1 MAARRNPTGLT
12 SPRVENAELQRFLNQ
27 VSQRVEGLSREIGTS
42 LGDRTTGGGTA
53 SGGVGPSPTPSGGGF
68 LPTIPVLDTPPQP
81 VGVEV
86 FCGIGICI
94 VSWENPYRFYSN
106 HARALIYR
114 GTTDRFDESVQ
125 IGQAEYFVF
134 VDETSLEDN
143 TLYYYWVRFVSTTDV
158 EGPLSDVA
166 SGTTGLDPE
175 AVYDDLVAWLESS
188 PLAAALASDILNP
201 AFVLEEIRR
210 MAAAVSLIAAS
221 AADAADDAAEA
232 AKTAADTAQDS
243 ADDAQTTADAARALA
258 TSAKTIADAAAAAAA
273 AAASAAAAAQ
283 TTADEANT
291 AAAAAEAAADAA
303 ETAADEAETQAAAAE
318 TLANEAKTI
327 ADGAKTAAD
336 EAKTEADSA
345 TSIANNAA
353 NAANNAAAQAL
364 TAFNNANTAQVSA
377 NEALVQAAD
386 LLDDIGTL
394 ERADELVVYITGQN
408 RSDRFNA
415 AFVEGGT
422 VEIGIHATDTTD
434 DVTVEVYSK
443 TDTDQGPGSGNSH
456 LYELLLEPDL
466 VDWTTGT
473 IYIRNT
479 GAAFDLTQARLQNDV
494 DDVNADERWLIDE
507 DVARFPV
514 VTQID
519 AINTTLAGKADASA
533 VTALDARIT
542 TNANGISTHTAQIT
556 SLEARLVSTSLG
568 PEQNEFTG
576 TDRATAEAARDTYFA
591 DNPTKLNQ
599 YNADT
604 NLNIRLTWGVLRVF
618 QHRVGDGETP
628 ETFSWSDNGEVEPT
642 AAAISTL
649 NATVVQQGTAI
660 ETNTA
665 SITALTTTVGTK
677 ADASA
682 LASKADATAVTA
694 LQNRITTNENS
705 IETNQSNVALLE
717 ALLDGLQLGPQQNTF
732 VGADRDAAET
742 ARDNYFVTET
752 DKLTEYEN
760 DDELHIRLRWGDDN
774 TTVYQ
779 NRPTRQLSQLVLR
792 VSNAQATE
800 ILANNDV
807 GGVVT
812 VALRDTDLNVTEV
825 DLTLALNAT
834 AAANT
839 GGSGMLATFTFWDE
853 TFDWNSDDI
862 WRFYWSDG
870 TDRTQFRLRTAT
882 LKNNIDPP
890 FTAGQWFPRL
900 RYQSINRWTDVPADP
915 RAGASALSGL
925 SNRIT
930 ANANGITAVQSDVTA
945 LTTTVGTK
953 ADATALTTLANR
965 VSANETSIT
974 TNQSSITTLT
984 TSVGTKADTSTV
996 TALTSRVATN
1006 ETDITTVQGQITTLN
1021 TTVSNL
1027 ATTSSI
1033 SALTTRVSANETNIT
1048 TIQGD
1053 ITTLTSSL
1061 NSKANTTA
1069 LTALTNRVTEAESD
1083 IAVDQANIAMLEAA
1097 VDGIALGPVPNT
1109 FRGDDR
1115 TAAETARDT
1124 YFSANPDDLAPYNDD
1139 TELHIRL
1146 QWGDNNQYQNRAM
1159 NAWADVAA
1167 TSFATAS
1174 ALTTLANRVTVNE
1187 TGISTNQTNITN
1199 LTTTVGT
1206 KADTTALTALTNRV
1220 STTETDID
1228 TAEGDITTIQ
1238 GNITTLTASL
1248 AGKADT
1254 TALTALANRVTTT
1267 ENEIEVEQSNIAS
1280 LEAALDNVTLG
1291 PEQNTFTGDNE
1302 ANAQNARDTYFT
1314 ANPDNLTL
1322 YNDDTSLSIRLQYG
1336 TDTKYQRRSNNGRR
1350 WVDVTA
1356 DPFATASALQVVSN
1370 NVTANDDDITTIQ
1383 GNITTLTTT
1392 VGTKA
1397 DTSTVTA
1404 LTNRVTANETSIT
1417 TNQSNI
1423 TTLTSSVAGKADQS
1437 AVDAKADTSVV
1448 TALTSRVTANETSI
1462 TTNTANITSLTTT
1475 VGTKADTT
1483 ALTALTSRVTATET
1497 DIAVEQANVA
1507 SLEASLD
1514 GLTLG
1519 PEQNT
1524 FTGADEDAAEAARD
1538 TYFTANTDNLAIY
1551 NDDTALNIR
1560 LQYGTTTKY
1569 QRRSNNGSRWV
1580 NVTADPLAKTSALT
1594 TLSNTVTSNSDSI
1607 TTIQSDVTS
1616 LTTTVGTKADSSA
1629 LDTKADTSAVTALT
1643 NRVSANEDNIETH
1656 TAQITS
1662 LEARLT
1668 AQNLGPEQNEFTGG
1682 TRAEAETARDTYA
1695 AANATWLNQYNADSN
1710 LNIRLTWNSGALRV
1724 FQNRIGDGETPET
1737 FSWEDNGE
1745 VEATAAA
1752 VTTLSA
1758 AVTRNTTAIAANT
1771 ANITTLTTTVGTKAD
1786 TSTVTALTNRV
1797 KANETSITTNQ
1808 SNITTLTATVG
1819 TKADQSALDLK
1830 ANTTALTALTNR
1842 VSANETAITTNQTNI
1857 TSLMTT
1863 VGTKADTTAVTALT
1877 TRVSANETA
1886 ITTNAANITSLN
1898 TTVAGKADAS
1908 ALTTLQTEIDANEAA
1923 ITANSTAIT
1932 NLNAAVSIF
1941 EPGMEQNVFVGADRA
1956 AAENARDTYR
1966 RNNNAWWRDYRDNE
1980 NNYILLEFD

>member
-42 LGDRTTGGGTA
+42 VGDRTTGGGTA

-125 IGQAEYFVF
+125 VGQAAYFVF
-134 VDETSLEDN
+134 VDETGLEDN

-175 AVYDDLVAWLESS
+175 AVYDDLVDWLESS

-232 AKTAADTAQDS
+232 AKTAADNAQDS
-243 ADDAQTTADAARALA
+243 ADDAQTTADDANTLA
-258 TSAKTIADAAAAAAA
+258 TEAKRIADAAAAAAA
-273 AAASAAAAAQ
+273 DAASEV
-283 TTADEANT
+283 AD
-291 AAAAAEAAADAA
+291 
-303 ETAADEAETQAAAAE
+303 AE
-318 TLANEAKTI
+318 TLATEAK
-327 ADGAKTAAD
+327 AAAD

-345 TSIANNAA
+345 TTVANNAA

-649 NATVVQQGTAI
+649 NATVNQQGMAITA
-660 ETNTA
+660 NTQN
-665 SITALTTTVGTK
+665 ITALTTTVGTK
-677 ADASA
+677 ADSSA

-732 VGADRDAAET
+732 IGADRDAAET

-752 DKLTEYEN
+752 DKLTEYEG
-760 DDELHIRLRWGDDN
+760 DDEFHIRLRWGDDN

-779 NRPTRQLSQLVLR
+779 NRPARQLSQLVLR

-870 TDRTQFRLRTAT
+870 TDRTQFRLRTTT

-900 RYQSINRWTDVPADP
+900 RYQSIHRWTDVPADP
-915 RAGASALSGL
+915 RAGASALSEL

-930 ANANGITAVQSDVTA
+930 ENADGITVINSDITT
-945 LTTTVGTK
+945 LTTTLGTK
-953 ADATALTTLANR
+953 ADA
-965 VSANETSIT
+965 
-974 TNQSSITTLT
+974 
-984 TSVGTKADTSTV
+984 
-996 TALTSRVATN
+996 
-1006 ETDITTVQGQITTLN
+1006 
-1021 TTVSNL
+1021 
-1027 ATTSSI
+1027 
-1033 SALTTRVSANETNIT
+1033 SALTALSNAVTANDDDIT

-1053 ITTLTSSL
+1053 ITTLTTSVGSKADATAVTALTNRVAVNETDIDTVQGQVTTLTTSVGNLATTSSITAL
-1061 NSKANTTA
+1061 SNRVTANEKNITANQESITALTTSVASKANTTA
-1069 LTALTNRVTEAESD
+1069 LTALSNRVTTAEAD
-1083 IAVDQANIAMLEAA
+1083 IDVDQASIAVLEAA
-1097 VDGIALGPVPNT
+1097 LDGIALGPFPNT
-1109 FRGDDR
+1109 FTGANRA
-1115 TAAETARDT
+1115 AAESSRDG
-1124 YFSANPDDLAPYNDD
+1124 YFAANAEDLQAYDDDA
-1139 TELHIRL
+1139 ELHIRL
-1146 QWGDNNQYQNRAM
+1146 RWGDNNQYQNRSES
-1159 NAWADVAA
+1159 AWTDVAA
-1167 TSFATAS
+1167 TSFATTS
-1174 ALTTLANRVTVNE
+1174 ALTTLSNRVTINE
-1187 TGISTNQTNITN
+1187 TGISTNQTNISN

-1206 KADTTALTALTNRV
+1206 KADATALTALTNRV

-1228 TAEGDITTIQ
+1228 TAEGNISTIQ
-1238 GNITTLTASL
+1238 DSITSLTSSV

-1267 ENEIEVEQSNIAS
+1267 ETSIAVEQSNIAS
-1280 LEAALDNVTLG
+1280 LEASLDGITLG

-1302 ANAQNARDTYFT
+1302 AAAQNARDTYFT

-1322 YNDDTSLSIRLQYG
+1322 YNDDTSLRIRLLYE
-1336 TDTKYQRRSNNGRR
+1336 TTTKYQRRSGNGRR
-1350 WVDVTA
+1350 WLDVDA
-1356 DPFATASALQVVSN
+1356 DPLATTSALQTVIN
-1370 NVTANDDDITTIQ
+1370 NVTANDNDITTIQ
-1383 GNITTLTTT
+1383 G
-1392 VGTKA
+1392 
-1397 DTSTVTA
+1397 DVT
-1404 LTNRVTANETSIT
+1404 N
-1417 TNQSNI
+1417 
-1423 TTLTSSVAGKADQS
+1423 LTSSVAGKAD
-1437 AVDAKADTSVV
+1437 
-1448 TALTSRVTANETSI
+1448 
-1462 TTNTANITSLTTT
+1462 
-1475 VGTKADTT
+1475 
-1483 ALTALTSRVTATET
+1483 
-1497 DIAVEQANVA
+1497 A
-1507 SLEASLD
+1507 S
-1514 GLTLG
+1514 T
-1519 PEQNT
+1519 
-1524 FTGADEDAAEAARD
+1524 
-1538 TYFTANTDNLAIY
+1538 
-1551 NDDTALNIR
+1551 
-1560 LQYGTTTKY
+1560 
-1569 QRRSNNGSRWV
+1569 
-1580 NVTADPLAKTSALT
+1580 
-1594 TLSNTVTSNSDSI
+1594 
-1607 TTIQSDVTS
+1607 
-1616 LTTTVGTKADSSA
+1616 
-1629 LDTKADTSAVTALT
+1629 VTALT
-1643 NRVSANEDNIETH
+1643 NRVSANETSITTNQSSITTLTSTVGAKADQ
-1656 TAQITS
+1656 TAVDLKADTSVVDALTNRVEANEDGITANTAS
-1662 LEARLT
+1662 ITALEARLT
-1668 AQNLGPEQNEFTGG
+1668 GQNLGPETNEFSGD
-1682 TRAEAETARDTYA
+1682 TRADAESARDTYA
-1695 AANATWLNQYNADSN
+1695 TANPTWLAQYDADDE

-1724 FQNRIGDGETPET
+1724 YQNRVEMVWT
-1737 FSWEDNGE
+1737 DNGE

-1771 ANITTLTTTVGTKAD
+1771 ANIT
-1786 TSTVTALTNRV
+1786 S
-1797 KANETSITTNQ
+1797 
-1808 SNITTLTATVG
+1808 LTATV
-1819 TKADQSALDLK
+1819 S
-1830 ANTTALTALTNR
+1830 
-1842 VSANETAITTNQTNI
+1842 
-1857 TSLMTT
+1857 
-1863 VGTKADTTAVTALT
+1863 
-1877 TRVSANETA
+1877 
-1886 ITTNAANITSLN
+1886 
-1898 TTVAGKADAS
+1898 GKADAS
-1908 ALTTLQTEIDANEAA
+1908 ALTTLQAEVDANETA
-1923 ITANSTAIT
+1923 ITANTTSIT
-1932 NLNAAVSIF
+1932 RLDAAVTGF